1 MEHSAMNNIRK
12 SLLSVAAVTVNI
24 FAGLPIMAAD
34 VSLNQAN
41 STDFSLKLFK
51 QVAKDSSK
59 NVLVSP
65 FSAYEA
71 LSMTANGA
79 DGSTKAAMAKVLGV
93 SAETFGALNDRNH
106 AVLSELNS
114 NDKVQMEIA
123 NAIYA
128 DSNTKFRSSF
138 IDLCAQIYQAEAR
151 TENFADPQTV
161 TKINAWCDKKTHGK
175 IKEIIARLTPREKMV
190 ILNSVY
196 FKGSWENAFKADD
209 TRQQAFTLL
218 SGSTKQV
225 PMMHKTFNPGY
236 LQGQGFEAVCIP
248 YAGKRQVMYV
258 FLPDPGADFAAF
270 QGQFTPENWQR
281 WMAGFGSC
289 KVNLAMPKY
298 KVEFFTLLNGP
309 LTAMGM
315 GEAFGDRAN
324 FSRMFETKPGYISR
338 VLQKTYMDVN
348 EEGTEAAA
356 VTAVVMATRAV
367 AMRPRIIDFT
377 VDRPFVVALVDKDTS
392 EILFLGSIVDP

>member
-1 MEHSAMNNIRK
+1 MNKITK
-12 SLLSVAAVTVNI
+12 SLLSAAASTVTI
-24 FAGLPIMAAD
+24 FAGLPTMAAD
-34 VSLNQAN
+34 SSLQQAK
-41 STDFSLKLFK
+41 STDFAFKLFQ
-51 QVAKDSSK
+51 QVAKDNSK

-71 LSMTANGA
+71 LSMAANGA
-79 DGSTKAAMAKVLGV
+79 DGSTKAAMAKALGV
-93 SAETFGALNDRNH
+93 TAETFESLNTRNH
-106 AVLSELNS
+106 AVLAELNS

-138 IDLCAQIYQAEAR
+138 IDLCTNLYQAEAK
-151 TENFADPQTV
+151 TENFADPETV

-175 IKEIIARLTPREKMV
+175 IKEIISKLTPREKMV

-196 FKGSWENAFKADD
+196 FKGSWDKPFKAED
-209 TRQQAFTLL
+209 TKKQDFTLL
-218 SGSTKQV
+218 SGTTKQV
-225 PMMHKTFNPGY
+225 PMMHKSFSPGY
-236 LQGQGFEAVCIP
+236 LHGKGFQAVCIP

-258 FLPDPGADFAAF
+258 FLPDPGADLAAF
-270 QGQFTPENWQR
+270 QGQLTPENWQQWTAAFSAR
-281 WMAGFGSC
+281 

-298 KVEFFTLLNGP
+298 KVEFSKQLNDA
-309 LTAMGM
+309 LIALGM
-315 GEAFGDRAN
+315 GEAFGSGAN
-324 FSRMFETKPGYISR
+324 FSKMFEGQPGFISR

-356 VTAVVMATRAV
+356 VTAVMMASR
-367 AMRPRIIDFT
+367 AMRMEPPPIDFT
-377 VDRPFVVALVDKDTS
+377 VDRPFVVALVDQDTS